1 MYNKAKFLRYI
12 KKDNFLKFTWEG
24 YQQSTPKEHLD
35 TMLQAMFNTYVMEN
49 SVALREY
56 EAMK

>member
-12 KKDNFLKFTWEG
+12 KTDMFLSHTWDNYKRTM
-24 YQQSTPKEHLD
+24 PKNQLD
-35 TMLQAMFNTYVMEN
+35 TMLIAMFNSYVLEN

-56 EAMK
+56 ETA